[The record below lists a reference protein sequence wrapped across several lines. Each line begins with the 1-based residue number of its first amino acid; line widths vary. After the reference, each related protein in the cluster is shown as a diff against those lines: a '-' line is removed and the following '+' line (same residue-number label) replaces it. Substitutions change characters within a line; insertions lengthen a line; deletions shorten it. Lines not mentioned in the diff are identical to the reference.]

1 MANFVVQFPLKT
13 EKYQEDMLDKRFEIG
28 RKIYNSLVNVTQKR
42 YKEMT
47 KTKKYRNLISSLSND
62 KKKDKDIWKQINE
75 MRKQYGMSEYSFHE
89 DVKKM
94 QKHFKDNIDSFTA
107 QKIATTLW
115 KSYDKLFFGNGDK
128 IHYKKYDS
136 LNSLEGKS
144 NNTGIRFKDDYLIW
158 NGLNI
163 PVLINYDNYYEY
175 QAMQCDISYCRMLRK
190 FIHNK
195 NHYYIQ
201 IVFKGNPPVKVNTD
215 TGEIKHT
222 IGYGDVG
229 LDIGSSTVAISS
241 ESDVKILELAD
252 KVQNIENQKRLLLRK
267 MDRSKRATNLNNFN
281 EDGTIKKQ
289 GNKKVTWNK
298 SNHYIKYQNQLKEL
312 YRKQADI
319 RKYQHECLANYIIS
333 LGNKVYVEKMNFAG
347 LQKRA
352 KNTEKNDKGKFKRK
366 KRFGKSLANKAPS
379 MLLTIIDRKLSY
391 YDRQLIKIDTW
402 NAKASQ
408 FNHFDGTYNKKSLSQ
423 RWNDFDGVKIQ
434 RDLYSAFLIM
444 NIADDLKSFD
454 INKCNDRF
462 EIFYKLH
469 NLEVDRL
476 RGHKNLS
483 SIAI

>member
-163 PVLINYDNYYEY
+163 PVLIDYDNYYEY

-201 IVFKGNPPVKVNTD
+201 IVFKGNPPVKVNTN

-229 LDIGSSTVAISS
+229 LDIGTSTVAISS

-379 MLLTIIDRKLSY
+379 MLLTIIDRKLRY
-391 YDRQLIKIDTW
+391 YGEKLIEINTYK
-402 NAKASQ
+402 AKASQ

-423 RWNDFDGVKIQ
+423 RWNDFDGIKIQ
-434 RDLYSAFLIM
+434 RDIYSAFLIM
-444 NIADDLKSFD
+444 NINNDLESFNID
-454 INKCNDRF
+454 KCNNRF
-462 EIFYKLH
+462 DNFKKLH
-469 NLEVDRL
+469 DIEVNRL
-476 RGHKNLS
+476 RGCKNLS